1 MATERL
7 LHPYWEVLVE
17 LEVWARE
24 GLSVGESV
32 CLMEEVSSSAGAHG
46 YGGLEARDDGQLSAD
61 DGQVEEELGKSL
73 DSELLQLGLGM
84 ASGPFPW
91 CLFWGVLSP
100 APHLFSSCSAFSSC
114 RYRK

>member
-1 MATERL
+1 MERL

-46 YGGLEARDDGQLSAD
+46 YGGSEARDDGQLSAD

-73 DSELLQLGLGM
+73 DSELLRLGLGM
-84 ASGPFPW
+84 ALGPFPW
-91 CLFWGVLSP
+91 CSFWGVLSP